1 MPRALSQRLLRL
13 AGILA
18 VVAILG
24 FLVLPAVVVTLAA
37 FNSRAILSFPPE
49 TWSLRWFVKAL
60 AYEDFQAGFRNGPS
74 SPPGPPPSRWPSAPP
89 SPSRSTATSSAS
101 SAASRRCCCRRW

>member
-1 MPRALSQRLLRL
+1 MPRRLSQRLLRL

-49 TWSLRWFVKAL
+49 IWSLRWFVKAL
-60 AYEDFQAGFRNGPS
+60 AYEDFQAGFRNG
-74 SPPGPPPSRWPSAPP
+74 AIV
-89 SPSRSTATSSAS
+89 TAWELTGAERIRA
-101 SAASRRCCCRRW
+101 SAATVA